1 MKRYEKYKPSGLEWI
16 KEIPYDWQT
25 RRLRF
30 IGNFTSSG
38 IDKKIVEGEPLVKII
53 NYTDVYGNTSIT
65 LGSEREYMEVSCPKN
80 KRIEHQ
86 VKKGDLIFTPSSETI
101 EDIGLSALVNEKLEN
116 TAYSYHVLRFRFVRE
131 IVHSF
136 KKYLC
141 NNYFVLSQFSSNAK
155 GTTRQIL
162 NRVTFNNIDVILP
175 NIEEQTSIANYLDE
189 KTTLIDNLIANKQK
203 LIELLKEKRT
213 IIINQAVTKG
223 IAPNV
228 KLKPSGIEWLGDIP
242 EHWELKKLKYV
253 TSLRSGESITADNIR
268 QEDEYP
274 VFGGNGLRGFTSE
287 YTHEGDFILIGRQ
300 GALCGNVNYAKDKF
314 WASEHAVVISRFN
327 KENIIWLGELLR
339 VMNLNQYS
347 ISAAQ
352 PGLSVKRIENLFIP
366 YPSIEEQQKIGNRI
380 ESLTKPTDIT
390 LTKIENEIE
399 LLQEYRTA
407 LINEVVT
414 GKIKVI

>member
-1 MKRYEKYKPSGLEWI
+1 MKRYEKYKPSGIEWLP
-16 KEIPYDWQT
+16 EIPVNWEM
-25 RRLRF
+25 
-30 IGNFTSSG
+30 
-38 IDKKIVEGEPLVKII
+38 KKTKHCFQ
-53 NYTDVYGNTSIT
+53 YTTG
-65 LGSEREYMEVSCPKN
+65 
-80 KRIEHQ
+80 
-86 VKKGDLIFTPSSETI
+86 FTPPTGHNEYYNGEFVWVTI
-101 EDIGLSALVNEKLEN
+101 ADMNKKYVNDSNTKLAQEAINNFKPDITPQKSLLYSFKLSVGKVAFAGKDLYTNEAIISIPPNEKID
-116 TAYSYHVLRFRFVRE
+116 LR
-131 IVHSF
+131 
-136 KKYLC
+136 
-141 NNYFVLSQFSSNAK
+141 YFYYALPEQLLQNANK
-155 GTTRQIL
+155 NIYGAKIL
-162 NRVTFNNIDVILP
+162 NQELIRNAFVSVPTFI
-175 NIEEQTSIANYLDE
+175 EQTTIANYLDE
-189 KTTLIDNLIANKQK
+189 KTARIDNLIANKQK

-228 KLKPSGIEWLGDIP
+228 KLKPSGIEWLEDIP

-287 YTHEGDFILIGRQ
+287 YTHDGDFILIGRQ

-327 KENIIWLGELLR
+327 KENIVWLGELLR

-347 ISAAQ
+347 MSAAQ

-407 LINEVVT
+407 LIGKVVT